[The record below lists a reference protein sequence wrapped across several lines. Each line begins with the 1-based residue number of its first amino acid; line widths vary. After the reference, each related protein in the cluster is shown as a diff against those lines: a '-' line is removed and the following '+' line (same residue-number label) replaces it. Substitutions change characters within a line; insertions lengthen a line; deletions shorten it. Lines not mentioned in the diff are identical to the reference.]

1 MGRAGSGRF
10 PTGLDRISCP
20 GPALRGSHA
29 WRAPRDQP
37 PGRSRREEERP
48 HKEQHCCFLK
58 GKGTRRSAA
67 GTCLEAFDAIG
78 ANLPRAELTG
88 MLHPCR
94 KPPDTGKANKM
105 KREGLCFPSRTQLP
119 QRPSHITDLQTNYFE
134 PDILKNFP
142 LQLSEHR
149 ESQNRELGSRLR

>member
-1 MGRAGSGRF
+1 MLWGQ
-10 PTGLDRISCP
+10 T
-20 GPALRGSHA
+20 
-29 WRAPRDQP
+29 
-37 PGRSRREEERP
+37 SR
-48 HKEQHCCFLK
+48 
-58 GKGTRRSAA
+58 
-67 GTCLEAFDAIG
+67 
-78 ANLPRAELTG
+78 ELNSQECSI
-88 MLHPCR
+88 LAR